1 MQRPVSD
8 AEYIRWLE
16 NDRHNKDAEIA
27 ALKAENMALTN
38 QRDYYQGHYLYESGE
53 KVHFQV
59 KANKLE
65 ARAESLEAKVEKAM
79 QWFDEVIA
87 GCDNMIRESNVA
99 AKIAALRYIKSTA
112 EEGKKQILGEK

>member
-1 MQRPVSD
+1 MQRSVSD

-27 ALKAENMALTN
+27 GLKAEVAAFE
-38 QRDYYQGHYLYESGE
+38 RARGE
-53 KVHFQV
+53 LISNTIKENGRL
-59 KANKLE
+59 K
-65 ARAESLEAKVEKAM
+65 ARAESLEATVEKAI